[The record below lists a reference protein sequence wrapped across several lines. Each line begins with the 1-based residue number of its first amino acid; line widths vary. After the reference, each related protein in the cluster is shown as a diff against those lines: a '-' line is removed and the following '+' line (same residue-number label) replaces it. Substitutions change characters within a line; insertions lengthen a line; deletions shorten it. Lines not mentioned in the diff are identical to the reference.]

1 MFQHLA
7 KKAFNMF
14 ALSVSHTAVFP
25 PNFSD
30 GILTRF
36 LFSVLTLFQKEFL

>member
-1 MFQHLA
+1 MEAQQCSNTLQ

-30 GILTRF
+30 GILIRF
-36 LFSVLTLFQKEFL
+36 LFSV